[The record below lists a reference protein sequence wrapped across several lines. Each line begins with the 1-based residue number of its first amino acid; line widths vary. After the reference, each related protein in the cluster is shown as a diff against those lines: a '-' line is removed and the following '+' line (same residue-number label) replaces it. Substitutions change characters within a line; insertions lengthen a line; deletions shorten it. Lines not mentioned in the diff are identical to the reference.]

1 MENISEKFF
10 IENFDDEML
19 FQFEENKGYRMIDL
33 ENLFMV
39 VLSIFKVDI

>member
-19 FQFEENKGYRMIDL
+19 FQFEENKGYRMIDYDYG
-33 ENLFMV
+33 
-39 VLSIFKVDI
+39 SFKCLCV